1 MKHLLSID
9 IGNSTIGLG
18 LFAEPIKNDRL
29 LIKKIPSHPLKSV
42 KTYRKIISDF
52 IKQDAPF
59 SLSPSP
65 LSSFDVILS
74 SVVPSLERPVIAA
87 IKDLFGKRPLVVT
100 HRLKTG
106 VSLDIME
113 PAGIGNDRIAN
124 AVAGIHY
131 SKNPVAVIDF
141 GTATTI
147 TVVGRQQNL
156 IGGAILPGLELMKKA
171 LYSETAKLPLI
182 DLNRPLMAL
191 GKDTSSAITSGIIIG
206 TVGAIDALIKAIEK
220 EIGVKLK
227 LLITGGHAKLMS
239 PLIKKEH
246 LLIPDLTFK
255 GLRSI
260 YLEHLIK

>member
-1 MKHLLSID
+1 MKHLLSVD

-18 LFAEPIKNDRL
+18 LFAEPFKNDSL
-29 LIKKIPSHPLKSV
+29 LINKIPSHPLKSV
-42 KTYRKIISDF
+42 KTLKKIISDF
-52 IKQDAPF
+52 IKQDAH
-59 SLSPSP
+59 SSIRPSP

-74 SVVPSLERPVIAA
+74 SVVPSLEQPVIAA
-87 IKDLFGKRPLVVT
+87 IKDLLGKRPLVVN

-106 VSLDIME
+106 ISLDIMR

-131 SKNPVAVIDF
+131 FKNPVAVIDF

-147 TVVGRQQNL
+147 TVVGPRRNL

-182 DLNRPLMAL
+182 DLNKPLMAL
-191 GKDTSSAITSGIIIG
+191 GKDTSSAISSGIFFG
-206 TVGAIDALIKAIEK
+206 TVGAIEALIKAMEK

-227 LLITGGHAKLMS
+227 LLITGGHAELMS

-246 LLIPDLTFK
+246 LLVPDLTFK
-255 GLRSI
+255 GLRFI
-260 YLEHLIK
+260 YLEHLTK